1 MQLFGKKEIQMP
13 HVFSIIIVLIV
24 LCGCLTYIIPSG
36 IYDRIESGGIT
47 KIDVDSFHFIDQTP
61 VSPFE

>member
-47 KIDVDSFHFIDQTP
+47 KIDCR
-61 VSPFE
+61 